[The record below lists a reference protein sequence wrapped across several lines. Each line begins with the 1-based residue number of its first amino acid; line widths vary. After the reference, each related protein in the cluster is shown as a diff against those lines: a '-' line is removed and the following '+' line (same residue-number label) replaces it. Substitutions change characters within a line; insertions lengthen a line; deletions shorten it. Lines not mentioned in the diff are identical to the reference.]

1 MSTTDQP
8 RREGAGGDRAGSGR
22 RTTGAWAAVA
32 VLLGIGIVVPLCVF
46 LYDSVTPTLWGFP
59 FYYWFQF
66 AMIPVVSVLTFV
78 AFQVSLAATRKD
90 RERLGMPAE
99 PDGGTS
105 SDRGDRS

>member
-1 MSTTDQP
+1 MSSTDQ
-8 RREGAGGDRAGSGR
+8 RRPQGAGGEGGGGR
-22 RTTGAWAAVA
+22 RTTGMWAAVA

-66 AMIPVVSVLTFV
+66 AMIPVVSILTFV

-99 PDGGTS
+99 PDRPTT
-105 SDRGDRS
+105 GDRS